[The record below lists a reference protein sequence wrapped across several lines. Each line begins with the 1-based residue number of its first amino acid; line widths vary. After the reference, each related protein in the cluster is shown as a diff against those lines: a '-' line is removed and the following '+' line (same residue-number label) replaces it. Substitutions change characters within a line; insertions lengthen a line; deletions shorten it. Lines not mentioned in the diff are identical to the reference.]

1 MSNGKRWIDIPNGFS
16 AGDFVY
22 LLQLKSNSRRYS
34 KILPSDLS
42 KFRRQPQDEILPV
55 LDLTPVENKELSY
68 FPEGIYVTEV
78 EVDSPAYKAG
88 LQAGDIIYEYNG
100 GAVGSVQD
108 FSDMILMS
116 EKGDSVTI
124 KLKRTG
130 RGGEYRELEYTVK
143 MGLRLD

>member
-1 MSNGKRWIDIPNGFS
+1 M
-16 AGDFVY
+16 
-22 LLQLKSNSRRYS
+22 
-34 KILPSDLS
+34 
-42 KFRRQPQDEILPV
+42 
-55 LDLTPVENKELSY
+55 
-68 FPEGIYVTEV
+68 TEV

-100 GAVGSVQD
+100 GAVGAVQD